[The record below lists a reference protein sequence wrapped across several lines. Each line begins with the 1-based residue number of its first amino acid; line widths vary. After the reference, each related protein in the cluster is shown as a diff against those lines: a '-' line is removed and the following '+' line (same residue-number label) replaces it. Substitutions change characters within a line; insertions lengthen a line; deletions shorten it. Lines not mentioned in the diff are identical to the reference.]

1 VKYLLDTNH
10 ISIRQTATGPM
21 FARLSARM
29 AAYAEADFGLPVVGF
44 HEQVLGAHAYVNRA
58 RKPAEVIRGYR
69 MLLEVLDGYRYAQVV
84 PFDAAAATAFDGFR
98 GLRLGTGT
106 MDLRIAAI
114 ALSRGLILLTQ
125 NVSDFAGI
133 PGLVTEDWTA

>member
-1 VKYLLDTNH
+1 
-10 ISIRQTATGPM
+10 
-21 FARLSARM
+21 
-29 AAYAEADFGLPVVGF
+29 
-44 HEQVLGAHAYVNRA
+44 
-58 RKPAEVIRGYR
+58 
-69 MLLEVLDGYRYAQVV
+69 
-84 PFDAAAATAFDGFR
+84 
-98 GLRLGTGT
+98 